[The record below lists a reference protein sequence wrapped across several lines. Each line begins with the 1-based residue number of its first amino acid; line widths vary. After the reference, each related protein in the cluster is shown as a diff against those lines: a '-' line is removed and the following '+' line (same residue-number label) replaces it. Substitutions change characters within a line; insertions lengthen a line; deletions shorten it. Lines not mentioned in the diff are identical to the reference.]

1 MEDVIH
7 PEADAII
14 QQVVLFIILILC
26 TYYMSEFLQKEF
38 LLLILTTVMLHD
50 IVEIAKDPSNERKFI
65 VYLIRIYGMS
75 WTSKEAAVGQ
85 INQET
90 NI

>member
-26 TYYMSEFLQKEF
+26 TYYMSEFL
-38 LLLILTTVMLHD
+38 
-50 IVEIAKDPSNERKFI
+50 
-65 VYLIRIYGMS
+65 
-75 WTSKEAAVGQ
+75 
-85 INQET
+85 
-90 NI
+90 